1 MSPLRKRQDGPQ
13 DEGARAR
20 KALDRATAT
29 LQHYQRSGLTV
40 VAIEDVLSLL
50 GDPPQQAAIREP
62 ARDPRADPLTGA
74 LWAGAPGSLPPG
86 H

>member
-1 MSPLRKRQDGPQ
+1 MSPLRRRQDGPR
-13 DEGARAR
+13 DEETQARR
-20 KALDRATAT
+20 TLERATAA
-29 LQHYQRSGLTV
+29 LHHYQCSGLTV

-50 GDPPQQAAIREP
+50 GDAPQPAVPEP